1 MTQQMS
7 LGGFVFGLA
16 DETGYDQSTRTTDGG
31 WSRQPRY
38 GQKPLSQNS
47 GPQLDTRSYSG
58 KWFGAP
64 GMASLN
70 SLRKL
75 QADREPKV
83 LTDGYGN
90 NLGLW
95 TIEKIVE
102 KGSRIIDD
110 GTIMVIDFTIDL
122 MEYAGESTQ

>member
-16 DETGYDQSTRTTDGG
+16 NETGYDESTRTTDGG
-31 WSRQPRY
+31 WIRQQRY
-38 GQKPLSQNS
+38 GQKALSQNT
-47 GPQLDTRSYSG
+47 GAQLETRTYSG
-58 KWFGAP
+58 KWFKSA
-64 GMASLN
+64 GMSSLDA
-70 SLRKL
+70 LRKM
-75 QADREPKV
+75 QAERVPKV

-110 GTIMVIDFTIDL
+110 GTIMVIDFTLDL
-122 MEYAGESTQ
+122 MEYAGENTQ